1 MANINDLM
9 PSKYLKTSDFREP
22 KVVTVKELKKAN
34 VARQDQEPEY
44 KFIAFFEEVEK
55 GLVLNKTN
63 IKRLGK
69 YLGDDTDDW
78 PGGKVEIY
86 VDENVTYG
94 SDIVEGL
101 RIRGAAK
108 KAVAARRD
116 GDEDVN
122 RKLRAAAD
130 DDIPF

>member
-1 MANINDLM
+1 MKIDDLL
-9 PSKYLKTSDFREP
+9 PSKYLKTGDFREP

-34 VARQDQEPEY
+34 VARQDQTPEY
-44 KFIAFFEEVEK
+44 KFIAFFEELEK

-63 IKRLGK
+63 IKRMGK

-86 VDENVTYG
+86 VDDNIQYG

-101 RIRGAAK
+101 RIRGASK
-108 KAVAARRD
+108 KSAAPKVAD
-116 GDEDVN
+116 DDEVN

-130 DDIPF
+130 DIPF